1 MGFTML
7 AWIFKLYIF
16 LGHSILLLEMSLWKC
31 DSHGLPLSFRVVP
44 IDQIASIDFC
54 FLFCDITGSSSA
66 SIDKYALYH
75 AFPWKF
81 TEQLVNVRF
90 PIVIEKLLVTSG
102 PTNLST

>member
-1 MGFTML
+1 M
-7 AWIFKLYIF
+7 
-16 LGHSILLLEMSLWKC
+16 
-31 DSHGLPLSFRVVP
+31 VP
-44 IDQIASIDFC
+44 IDQIAGIDFC

-75 AFPWKF
+75 AFPWKL
-81 TEQLVNVRF
+81 TEQLLKVRF